1 MSMIINLT
9 AHALLFTVTAIG
21 ISEASYLIRKRIAAE
36 RPVCPIGGGCEQV
49 LNSRYNKLLGIHND
63 LLGILFYI
71 GAAMIS
77 ALIVIYDGNVK
88 FASGIATILRVADPQ
103 EFLIFI
109 IALMLAGATAMSAI
123 FTYLQWKVIK
133 AWCFWCLMSAATVG
147 ITDTSAGDN

>member
-1 MSMIINLT
+1 
-9 AHALLFTVTAIG
+9 
-21 ISEASYLIRKRIAAE
+21 
-36 RPVCPIGGGCEQV
+36 
-49 LNSRYNKLLGIHND
+49 
-63 LLGILFYI
+63 
-71 GAAMIS
+71 MIS

-147 ITDTSAGDN
+147 IMDIIILTIYKNTV